1 MLNIAGRISVSGGKG
16 KIIEFFGPGTQ
27 TLGATAMATVCNM
40 SAEVG
45 STSCIFPFS
54 KSISKYLDATNRH
67 LITSAAR
74 ANQNLLTADP
84 GSEKFYDE
92 VIEIDLNTL
101 EPHINGPFTPDLT
114 HPLSEFAKDI
124 RQSDWPRDI
133 SHALIGSCTNASYE
147 DLSKAA
153 RVFREASNAGLKPK
167 MPVFVTAGSEK
178 IRSTVEREGILAD
191 FENAGAVVLSN
202 SCGPCVGQWHRH
214 GAEKVMKSDT
224 LMLQACVDFCLRAR
238 PTPSYHPTIA
248 ISLDATMGTLQPIL
262 LSHHRNLW
270 RHLPMLDLWITTQL
284 RIPSQEIP
292 GLSNLQDLKPSNSQR
307 PSRMAP
313 HNIKRRPKT
322 DQTLMSPYHLQA
334 TLFNCSSRSLRGS
347 PEMPRT

>member
-16 KIIEFFGPGTQ
+16 KVIEFFGPGTQ

-54 KSISKYLDATNRH
+54 EPIAKYLDATNRH
-67 LITSAAR
+67 FISTAAR
-74 ANQNLLTADP
+74 ANHNLLTADP
-84 GSEKFYDE
+84 GSEGFYDE
-92 VIEIDLNTL
+92 IIEIDLNTL

-114 HPLSEFAKDI
+114 HPLSEFAKDV
-124 RQSDWPRDI
+124 RQSDWPREI

-153 RVFREASNAGLKPK
+153 RVFREASNAGLKPR

-191 FENAGAVVLSN
+191 FQNAGAVVLSN

-214 GAEKVMKSDT
+214 GAEKV
-224 LMLQACVDFCLRAR
+224 
-238 PTPSYHPTIA
+238 
-248 ISLDATMGTLQPIL
+248 
-262 LSHHRNLW
+262 
-270 RHLPMLDLWITTQL
+270 
-284 RIPSQEIP
+284 
-292 GLSNLQDLKPSNSQR
+292 
-307 PSRMAP
+307 
-313 HNIKRRPKT
+313 
-322 DQTLMSPYHLQA
+322 
-334 TLFNCSSRSLRGS
+334 
-347 PEMPRT
+347 